1 MANLRNLK
9 KEVDRWVS
17 EIVTDVQLFVYLH
30 PSKKDDEAY
39 SIIEAAI
46 EMRNQLYSRANRP
59 DGKDEPKLV
68 KLHYRSIKTDL
79 IEQSHRLFERVSQL
93 SAE

>member
-1 MANLRNLK
+1 MANVRNLK
-9 KEVDRWVS
+9 KDVDRWVS
-17 EIVTDVQLFVYLH
+17 EIITDVQLFVYLQ
-30 PSKKDDEAY
+30 PSKKVDEAY

-46 EMRNQLYSRANRP
+46 AMRQQLYSRANRP

-68 KLHYRSIKTDL
+68 KQHYRSIKRDL
-79 IEQSHRLFERVSQL
+79 LEQSHRLFERVSKL